1 MSIECALFGTLSRD
15 ADLKTSKKGKAYARM
30 NVRVGD
36 GDGAQWINV
45 MAFGDDVQELAQKL
59 VKGARVYIE
68 GSIKLDEWTAQDGTK
83 RHSLSV
89 MSWHCRL
96 AGIGRNRPKRE
107 SSDSEQ
113 RPESHSSSDR
123 DTRVRGTADRDFDDP
138 IPF

>member
-45 MAFGDDVQELAQKL
+45 MVFGDDVQELAQKL

-68 GSIKLDEWTAQDGTK
+68 GSIKLDE
-83 RHSLSV
+83 
-89 MSWHCRL
+89 
-96 AGIGRNRPKRE
+96 
-107 SSDSEQ
+107 
-113 RPESHSSSDR
+113 
-123 DTRVRGTADRDFDDP
+123 
-138 IPF
+138 